1 MWKKKKVKQIR
12 NSVAIRHN
20 TRAGVCVST
29 TNTHTERETGTGT
42 VTVTKRRQAAGSAK
56 RRLSRVARGR
66 LICLNKLCTWI
77 TNNSGQ
83 RCCLAA
89 ETTTHTHV
97 YATPPPLPP
106 CAWCGCL
113 LLLVALST
121 SASLSQSVLAYKF
134 GFICLRCF
142 YLVAVAGPPFP
153 LPLSASP
160 HCLLPR
166 SWLADWLCLARC
178 PWLGIASSNEG
189 GAGKSQRRLLI
200 TPACACTHTHALS
213 LYVSVCV
220 STAVCVCVRVSGQTN
235 SPPGW
240 GWVNEPYANIVGLE
254 ASIKCAHTL
263 THTHWHTHT
272 HTHVLHIYA

>member
-1 MWKKKKVKQIR
+1 MEEKKVKQIR

-29 TNTHTERETGTGT
+29 TNTHTHRERETGT

-142 YLVAVAGPPFP
+142 YLVAVAGPPSPSISVPP
-153 LPLSASP
+153 LTA
-160 HCLLPR
+160 C
-166 SWLADWLCLARC
+166 C
-178 PWLGIASSNEG
+178 P
-189 GAGKSQRRLLI
+189 
-200 TPACACTHTHALS
+200 
-213 LYVSVCV
+213 V
-220 STAVCVCVRVSGQTN
+220 
-235 SPPGW
+235 PGW
-240 GWVNEPYANIVGLE
+240 QTGYAWPGAPGWVSLAPMRVAQAKAN
-254 ASIKCAHTL
+254 ADC
-263 THTHWHTHT
+263 
-272 HTHVLHIYA
+272 